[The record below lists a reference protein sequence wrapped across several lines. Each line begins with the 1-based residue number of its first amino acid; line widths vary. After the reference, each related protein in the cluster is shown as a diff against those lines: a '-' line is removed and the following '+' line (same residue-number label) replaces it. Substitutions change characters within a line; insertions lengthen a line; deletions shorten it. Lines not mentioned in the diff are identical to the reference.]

1 MKRILVPF
9 SFLYGAIVWIR
20 NLLYDIKVFKSYEF
34 KLPVISLGN
43 ITVGGTG
50 KTPHT
55 EYLIRLLEKQYKV
68 AFLSRGY
75 KRKTRDFRY
84 ATESSTVNE
93 IGDEP
98 WQIRHKFPHII
109 VAVDRDRVNGIRNI
123 QESYAE
129 TDIIL
134 LDDAFQHRSV
144 KPGINILLVDY
155 NRPIFNDTLLPR
167 GELREPVSGRDRAD
181 IFIVTKSP
189 ANMSAMDRRLF
200 AINIDP
206 LPHQRVYFSTIKYN
220 TPLPVFAGARNEV
233 DFQDKSLSVLLVTGI
248 AKAKSILDHL
258 RKQYTNVEHVEFADH
273 HAFTVNDIQAIQQKY
288 NGITEEKKIIFTT
301 EKDAVRLRTMQN
313 SDMNPD
319 EWYYLPIEIEFLHDE
334 GELFNR
340 QIMHYINTNSRKSL
354 LYKG

>member
-20 NLLYDIKVFKSYEF
+20 NLFYDIKVFKSYEF
-34 KLPVISLGN
+34 KLPVISIGN

-55 EYLIRLLEKQYKV
+55 EYLIRLLEKQYKI

-84 ATESSTVNE
+84 ATESSTVEE

-98 WQIRHKFPHII
+98 WQIRHKFPKII
-109 VAVDRDRVNGIRNI
+109 VAVDRNRVNGIRNI

-155 NRPIFNDTLLPR
+155 NRPIFYDKLLPH
-167 GELREPVSGRDRAD
+167 GQLREPVSGKDRAD

-189 ANMSAMDRRLF
+189 LNMSAMDRRLF
-200 AINIDP
+200 SMNIDP
-206 LPHQRVYFSTIKYN
+206 LPHQSVYFSSIKYN
-220 TPLPVFAGARNEV
+220 APLPVFSDAKSEV
-233 DFQDKSLSVLLVTGI
+233 DFQDKSLFVLLVTGI
-248 AKAKSILDHL
+248 AATKSILDHL
-258 RKQYTNVEHVEFADH
+258 KKKYTNVEHAQFADH
-273 HAFTVNDIQAIQQKY
+273 HFFTANDIRSIQQKFDA
-288 NGITEEKKIIFTT
+288 ITGEKKIILTT
-301 EKDAVRLRTMQN
+301 EKDAVRLRTLPV
-313 SDMNPD
+313 SDMNPAV
-319 EWYYLPIEIEFLHDE
+319 WYYIPIEIEFLHDE

-340 QIMHYINTNSRKSL
+340 QILHYINKNSRNSL